1 MVWSLFGFSKE
12 NYLGVDFGES
22 SIKIVELEDSK
33 GAPFLKNYA
42 VASLIDV
49 PENLNGAPSHKPF
62 FSENQYAKTVGS
74 ILDKLNIKAKKAFFS
89 LPIYPSFSTTIE
101 IPLMSEKEMDQAV
114 PLEARKYVPI
124 PLNEVVLDWNFLGKT
139 RSDSTEKMRIFI
151 VAVPNNIVQSY
162 ISIAHQ
168 NKLKV
173 EAMELETFSSARAVL
188 GPNEER
194 PVMIVDIGANSTDVA
209 ISYKGQ
215 VEMSHNFEIS
225 GFNFTYAIAK
235 SLNIDIN
242 RAEQL
247 KRSAGLLGGGGEQE
261 LSSIMFPLL
270 DAVIEEIRRAAA
282 NYEQKYGRPIKKVI
296 LAGGSANLKGLI
308 NYFVK
313 QLNIEVG
320 LANPFLSIK
329 YQPALEKT
337 LRELGPE
344 LAVACGLALKG
355 FAAKRQKQEK

>member
-1 MVWSLFGFSKE
+1 L
-12 NYLGVDFGES
+12 
-22 SIKIVELEDSK
+22 
-33 GAPFLKNYA
+33 A
-42 VASLIDV
+42 DV

-62 FSENQYAKTVGS
+62 FSENQYAKTVES
-74 ILDKLNIKAKKAFFS
+74 ILDRLNIKTQKAFFS

-101 IPLMSEKEMDQAV
+101 IPLMSKKEMDQAI

-124 PLNEVVLDWNFLGKT
+124 PLSEVVLDWNFLGNT
-139 RSDSTEKMRIFI
+139 QDGSTERMRIFI
-151 VAVPNNIVQSY
+151 VAVPNNIVQKY
-162 ISIAHQ
+162 INIAHQ

-173 EAMELETFSSARAVL
+173 EAMELETFSSARATL
-188 GPNEER
+188 DPTQDC

-247 KRSAGLLGGGGEQE
+247 KRSVGLLGSGGEQE

-270 DAVIEEIRRAAA
+270 DAIIEEIRRTAA
-282 NYEQKYGRPIKKVI
+282 NYEQKYGRSIKKI
-296 LAGGSANLKGLI
+296 MLTGGSANLKGLI

-329 YQPALEKT
+329 YPPTLEKT
-337 LRELGPE
+337 LRELGSE

-355 FAAKRQKQEK
+355 FSDKRQK